1 MKRIFS
7 SLIIAMMTVVVMAA
21 GNTTYLPIS
30 VVVGELTE
38 PFPAGAQAQIES
50 KLTQLLTRNGIA
62 GMDYQGQ
69 FALTVVTVPLDKD
82 IIPGPPAKIAE
93 KMEMNFY
100 IVDMLNR
107 TVFSSTSVVVRG
119 LGETET
125 KCYMNAISRMPIQN
139 AQISKFIDEGK
150 QKIIAYYEQKAQQMI
165 QQAQYLAKQKKF
177 DEALYIIGQIP
188 QECSKYDDAL
198 KAGLQIFQQYQDE
211 MCNVNLAKA
220 RQVWAAEQ
228 NSLGAEKAGQ
238 YLAQILPDAG
248 CYQDAMA
255 LYKEIKGKVL
265 DDWKFEMKQYQDGID
280 LESQRIK
287 AMRDVGV
294 AYGQHQPHQNTDI
307 NFIPLR

>member
-1 MKRIFS
+1 MKKIYTLLCAALL
-7 SLIIAMMTVVVMAA
+7 SLTMTAA
-21 GNTTYLPIS
+21 DNTTYMPIS

-38 PFPAGAQAQIES
+38 PFPAGAQALIES

-62 GMDYQGQ
+62 GLDYQGQ

-107 TVFSSTSVVVRG
+107 TVFSSTSVIVRG

-125 KCYMNAISRMPIQN
+125 KCYMNAISNMPMQS
-139 AQISKFIDEGK
+139 AQITKFINEGK
-150 QKIIAYYEQKAQQMI
+150 QKIIAYYEAKADQMI
-165 QQAQYLAKQKKF
+165 KQAQALAKQKQYE
-177 DEALYIIGQIP
+177 EALFIVSQIP
-188 QECSKYDDAL
+188 QECSKYDQAL
-198 KAGLQIFQQYQDE
+198 TAGLQIFQQYQDE
-211 MCNVNLAKA
+211 LCNRNLAQA
-220 RQVWAAEQ
+220 RRVWAAEQ
-228 NSLGAEKAGQ
+228 NSVGAEKAGQ
-238 YLAQILPDAG
+238 YLAEIMPDAA
-248 CYQDAMA
+248 CYGDAMA
-255 LYKEIKGKVL
+255 LYREIKGKVL

-280 LESQRIK
+280 LERQRIQ

-307 NFIPLR
+307 HFLPLR